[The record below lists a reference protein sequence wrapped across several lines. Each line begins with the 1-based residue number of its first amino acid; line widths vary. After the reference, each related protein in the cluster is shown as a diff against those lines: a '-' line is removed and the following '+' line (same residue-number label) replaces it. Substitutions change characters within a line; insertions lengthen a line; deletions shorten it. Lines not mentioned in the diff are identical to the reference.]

1 MPMRHTE
8 GRRMVL
14 VVDDHPRALRFIELG
29 LRFHGFEVSTASSG
43 EEALESARSN
53 EPDIML
59 LDIIMPGIDGC
70 EVLRQLRGFSQ
81 VPVIAFSASLGE
93 RGRAMQSGADTFISK
108 PFDMDDLVK
117 RITTIL
123 QC

>member
-1 MPMRHTE
+1 
-8 GRRMVL
+8 MVL